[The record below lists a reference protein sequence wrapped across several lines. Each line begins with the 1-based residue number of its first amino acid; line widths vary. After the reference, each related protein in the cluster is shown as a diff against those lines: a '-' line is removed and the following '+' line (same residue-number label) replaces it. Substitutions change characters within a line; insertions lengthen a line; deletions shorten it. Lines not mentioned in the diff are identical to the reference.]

1 MAPRGA
7 PSGGAG
13 ATDHDASGH
22 RFCLVASRFNEA
34 YVSRLVHAAIDALRA
49 RGAAEA
55 DVDVVWVPGAFELP
69 LACRWAARGGRY
81 DAVMALG
88 VLIEGETEHY
98 RLVAEAATA
107 GLMRVGLETDVPVLN
122 AVLAVHDAA
131 QAEAR
136 SGGRVG
142 NRGAEV
148 ALAAVHMAG
157 LRRRMAGA

>member
-1 MAPRGA
+1 MPEVR
-7 PSGGAG
+7 P
-13 ATDHDASGH
+13 DHDARGH

-34 YVSRLVHAAIDALRA
+34 YVARLVRAALDTLRA

-69 LACRWAARGGRY
+69 LASRWAARTGRY
-81 DAVMALG
+81 DAVVALG

-98 RLVAEAATA
+98 RLVAESATE
-107 GLMRVGLETDVPVLN
+107 GLVRVALETDVPVLN

-136 SGGRVG
+136 AGGAVG
-142 NRGAEV
+142 NRGADA
-148 ALAAVHMAG
+148 ALAAVQMAG
-157 LRRRMAGA
+157 LRRRMGGA